1 MKEIVYDKLVR
12 DKIPE
17 IIEKSGKQCEIE
29 ILSDEKYL
37 EMIDKKFDEELAE
50 YHKDKNIEEL
60 ADLLEVIYAAT
71 KVLGYSIEDL
81 ENVRVEKAE
90 KRGGEPHPQRLP
102 EHHRQRAR
110 RHDGQAPFR
119 RRLLRRYPLSH
130 PHLCR

>member
-12 DKIPE
+12 DKIPK

-37 EMIDKKFDEELAE
+37 EMIDKKFDEKLEE

-90 KRGGEPHPQRLP
+90 KRGGF
-102 EHHRQRAR
+102 
-110 RHDGQAPFR
+110 DKKI
-119 RRLLRRYPLSH
+119 LLKKVIEE
-130 PHLCR
+130 

>member
-17 IIEKSGKQCEIE
+17 IIEKSAKQCKTE

-37 EMIDKKFDEELAE
+37 EMIDKKLDEELAE

-71 KVLGYSIEDL
+71 KARGYSIEDL
-81 ENVRVEKAE
+81 EKVRAEKAE
-90 KRGGEPHPQRLP
+90 KRSGF
-102 EHHRQRAR
+102 
-110 RHDGQAPFR
+110 DKKI
-119 RRLLRRYPLSH
+119 LLIKVIEE
-130 PHLCR
+130 